1 MAALTAS
8 ESCAASLVPRIHRC
22 RDRAA
27 ASLHR
32 NSTAQEPTVG
42 VGEKPETVEEQ
53 TPDRERGNGGNGGN
67 GRRGSARKAARK
79 RSASDVEIPIEPSA
93 PSRDRQRSR

>member
-42 VGEKPETVEEQ
+42 VGEKPEIVEEQ
-53 TPDRERGNGGNGGN
+53 TPDRERGNGGNGRG
-67 GRRGSARKAARK
+67 GSARKAARK
-79 RSASDVEIPIEPSA
+79 RGSASDVEIPIEPSA